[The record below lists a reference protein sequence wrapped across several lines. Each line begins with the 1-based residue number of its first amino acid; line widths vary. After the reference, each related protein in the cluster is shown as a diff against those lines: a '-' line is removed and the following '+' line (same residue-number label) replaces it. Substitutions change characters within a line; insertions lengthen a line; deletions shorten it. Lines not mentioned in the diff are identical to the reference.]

1 MTQKT
6 SSFLQELKKQKK
18 KKRLGGLFWLCLCKI
33 KKNVETTA
41 YYEAI
46 HHQLFFLSL
55 SLKVTQVP
63 MMQKWAIL
71 DFTQCNFSDLL
82 ALLLLL
88 KSYLKL
94 DAVVQSGFSLLTK
107 KTGQSAKDR
116 KHYKYRLSVFTDSED
131 EINHSSTVSFKA
143 RIWT

>member
-1 MTQKT
+1 M
-6 SSFLQELKKQKK
+6 
-18 KKRLGGLFWLCLCKI
+18 
-33 KKNVETTA
+33 
-41 YYEAI
+41 
-46 HHQLFFLSL
+46 
-55 SLKVTQVP
+55 
-63 MMQKWAIL
+63 L

-107 KTGQSAKDR
+107 KTGQSAKYR
-116 KHYKYRLSVFTDSED
+116 KYYKYHVSVFTDTED

-143 RIWT
+143 RI